1 MTEIHNRGLLNKES
15 PGPGS
20 RNYKN
25 KSYFTKRVCHWY
37 LRVQRHFSG
46 LRLMEGTKKA
56 ASTRFAA
63 ERTRYKAL
71 SGLLSKY
78 SLGSD
83 LMILGI
89 ANTAND
95 FNPRPH
101 VGSDAEFGQKGECTF
116 LKQPNFAISSD
127 KQRTIFPHLTNICK
141 ILVSILVRTHG
152 KIVCTTPSH

>member
-101 VGSDAEFGQKGECTF
+101 VGSDLDCLYKIILSPHFNPRPHVG
-116 LKQPNFAISSD
+116 SD
-127 KQRTIFPHLTNICK
+127 W
-141 ILVSILVRTHG
+141 VSG
-152 KIVCTTPSH
+152 